1 MAGMRL
7 NSTPAVIVAACV
19 LASYQTGVQSRQLRS
34 LAIDST
40 REYTHLGCFVD
51 KKSDRVMGNKLAD
64 EEVDT
69 EFCYDYCE
77 EQNAPLMA
85 TQWGIECWCASE
97 VDLDYE
103 RHGEA
108 GELCDYKCGGDNKE
122 ICGGYNAFDLYVIE
136 SLTTIDIDDGP
147 SPTPVGDEP
156 EPTPPPVQEEE
167 SDGPPDGAMNDD
179 IVKIIEVPGANPG
192 GAGWADS
199 YSVGSKCYMS
209 TTFDHG
215 IGEVLVDTPIGDMKI
230 SDLYDML
237 EAGPGSAGRP
247 LYNDIQCGNGPAND
261 AADETECPGLVMEG
275 EAGCGQIGPKWDL
288 SELVET

>member
-1 MAGMRL
+1 MAGMRF
-7 NSTPAVIVAACV
+7 NSTPAVIAAAWL
-19 LASYQTGVQSRQLRS
+19 LASYQTGVQSRHLRS
-34 LAIDST
+34 LDSASFAT
-40 REYTHLGCFVD
+40 DSNRDYTHLGCFVD
-51 KKSDRVMGNKLAD
+51 NQSDRVLGHKLVD

-69 EFCYDYCE
+69 EFCYDYCLE
-77 EQNAPLMA
+77 KNAPFMA
-85 TQWGIECWCASE
+85 TQWGIECWCATE
-97 VDLDYE
+97 VDLEYE

-108 GELCDYKCGGDNKE
+108 EELCDYKCGGDNNE
-122 ICGGYNAFDLYVIE
+122 ICGGYYAFDLYEIE
-136 SLTTIDIDDGP
+136 SFTTID
-147 SPTPVGDEP
+147 
-156 EPTPPPVQEEE
+156 
-167 SDGPPDGAMNDD
+167 GPPEGAMNDD

-215 IGEVLVDTPIGDMKI
+215 IGEELVDTPIGEVKI
-230 SDLYDML
+230 RDLYDML
-237 EAGPGSAGRP
+237 EAGPGSVGRP

-275 EAGCGQIGPKWDL
+275 PEGCGQIGPKWDL